1 MPSARRAAL
10 LGLSLSLLASPLLA
24 GGGQPVSLALTPST
38 EPAGGTESVVVAAGG
53 CCVAFHST
61 ATNLV
66 PDDTNGWAD
75 VFVVE
80 RATGDVERVSVSD
93 TDQQADRESFDAA
106 ICADGRFV
114 AFLSWAALT
123 ADDNNW
129 TSDIFVRDR
138 LLGTTTRVS
147 VASDGTEANDR
158 SYAPAI
164 SADGRFVAF
173 LSLATNLVAG
183 DTNGLSDLFVHDR
196 QTDATTRVSV
206 AADGTEGNGDAW
218 PGSLSADARY
228 VAFVSQATNL
238 APGATNGAAQVL
250 VKDRQTGAVAL
261 ASADGTGTQGN
272 GWCYR
277 ASISGDGRYVA
288 FDSWASNLVAADT
301 NGTSDVFVRDLV
313 SGTTVRASVYTS
325 GAQAP
330 WGAESPAISLDG
342 AHVAFQ
348 SSTPLVPP
356 DDALRSDVFVRDLA
370 AGTTARISVSTTG
383 GDTDGESWL
392 PSISADGGLV
402 AFHSTATGLVEGD
415 SNGAA
420 DAFVRDTAA
429 ATTLRAPEV
438 CAPPPA
444 GSLLLGD
451 GPSGPPDSGPFGVL
465 GVAGERVAFASSAT
479 NLVAA
484 DTNAMDDVFVR
495 DLATGLTWRVSEAA
509 DGTEANAPSAAPALA
524 AGGGFVAFDSQA
536 TNLVAVDG
544 NLGIRDVFVRD
555 LATGQ
560 VSIASLTDGEA
571 GANGASSA
579 GALSGDGR
587 YVAFVSLA
595 GNLVAGDTNGSQD
608 VFLRDRVGL
617 TTTLVSVAT
626 SGGPGSAGSYGPAIS
641 ADGRYVAFWS
651 YAPNLVAG
659 DTNGCGDVFVRDR
672 QSGTTELVSIST
684 AGLQG
689 DESSYD
695 PDISADGRYVA
706 FRSEATNLVAGDTNT
721 LQDLFVHDRVTH
733 ETTRVSVASGGGQVA
748 GTFYPPTI
756 SADGRRIAFAALACD
771 LAPGPCQG
779 RQIYLH
785 DRQENLTIRVSAGL
799 DGTADRGEAWDAALR
814 ADGERVVF
822 STEAANLAAG
832 DANGLRDVYLWS
844 LVVQLDGF
852 EDGSLCG
859 WSGIW
864 GGAPCG

>member
-1 MPSARRAAL
+1 
-10 LGLSLSLLASPLLA
+10 
-24 GGGQPVSLALTPST
+24 
-38 EPAGGTESVVVAAGG
+38 
-53 CCVAFHST
+53 
-61 ATNLV
+61 
-66 PDDTNGWAD
+66 
-75 VFVVE
+75 
-80 RATGDVERVSVSD
+80 
-93 TDQQADRESFDAA
+93 
-106 ICADGRFV
+106 
-114 AFLSWAALT
+114 
-123 ADDNNW
+123 
-129 TSDIFVRDR
+129 
-138 LLGTTTRVS
+138 
-147 VASDGTEANDR
+147 
-158 SYAPAI
+158 
-164 SADGRFVAF
+164 
-173 LSLATNLVAG
+173 
-183 DTNGLSDLFVHDR
+183 
-196 QTDATTRVSV
+196 
-206 AADGTEGNGDAW
+206 
-218 PGSLSADARY
+218 
-228 VAFVSQATNL
+228 
-238 APGATNGAAQVL
+238 
-250 VKDRQTGAVAL
+250 
-261 ASADGTGTQGN
+261 
-272 GWCYR
+272 
-277 ASISGDGRYVA
+277 
-288 FDSWASNLVAADT
+288 
-301 NGTSDVFVRDLV
+301 
-313 SGTTVRASVYTS
+313 
-325 GAQAP
+325 
-330 WGAESPAISLDG
+330 
-342 AHVAFQ
+342 
-348 SSTPLVPP
+348 
-356 DDALRSDVFVRDLA
+356 
-370 AGTTARISVSTTG
+370 
-383 GDTDGESWL
+383 
-392 PSISADGGLV
+392 
-402 AFHSTATGLVEGD
+402 
-415 SNGAA
+415 
-420 DAFVRDTAA
+420 
-429 ATTLRAPEV
+429 
-438 CAPPPA
+438 
-444 GSLLLGD
+444 
-451 GPSGPPDSGPFGVL
+451 
-465 GVAGERVAFASSAT
+465 
-479 NLVAA
+479 
-484 DTNAMDDVFVR
+484 
-495 DLATGLTWRVSEAA
+495 
-509 DGTEANAPSAAPALA
+509 
-524 AGGGFVAFDSQA
+524 
-536 TNLVAVDG
+536 G